1 MKRNIHKIISNIFY
15 TFLFLLLCSGSGKQS
30 LFRESIST
38 LCFPHIEIS
47 ENKEPSTALK
57 ANRDQSEIS
66 YARNLLAGLPSSQK
80 SHLDFSQE
88 DNNSYTPNLSNNL
101 QVLFNKFSYFS
112 FFFYSNLSSR
122 APPLFIS

>member
-15 TFLFLLLCSGSGKQS
+15 TFLFLLLCSESGKQS

-80 SHLDFSQE
+80 SHLD
-88 DNNSYTPNLSNNL
+88 NNSYTPNLSNSL
-101 QVLFNKFSYFS
+101 HVLFNKFSYFS